1 MRAWMLALAG
11 CAIILDMTVSPLTD
25 LSEAALED
33 GHHRLAGY
41 VCAPATADSRGR
53 LSFLFCPTGPDTQQR
68 GWLRTGAVR
77 VTTDGNLSR
86 HEIAGAMRLTLR
98 LKPPIAPLNAGGG
111 GYERWLYQQR
121 IQATANLVDRQPL
134 ADHCGLA
141 CQYHQWRIGLIHRL
155 ERHLSRMRHPELAEA
170 LLLGSRARL
179 GESHWEVLEATGTQH
194 LVAISGLHL
203 GLVAMLV
210 GRVLA
215 APAGRTSPRYPR
227 LGRWLPLALV
237 LIGALG
243 YALLAG
249 FTVPTQRALVMVA
262 VTGVL
267 VSGGR
272 QWRLWDGW
280 LLAAV
285 FVIALEPRAV
295 LGMGFWFSFGA
306 VACLILAF
314 GARQAGTGPV
324 HSLLVAQFAVVA
336 GLMPVMLGFGLQPT
350 LLALPANLVAIPMLS
365 LVVMPL
371 LLLAAPLV
379 LMAPFTADW
388 VEPGLDL
395 IFRLLWG
402 LLTSLAELEWSFS
415 GISVGAAILL
425 AVGILVAL
433 GPVGWNYRV
442 TIAGAALVVLMV
454 PVLEDTE
461 LAPGTELRF
470 PDGVGGPVALLRHGE
485 KAVLFDARSPG
496 AGYRARTRD
505 RIFPWLAS
513 LGVERLA
520 AVILSHPGVRPEV
533 HWNFRE
539 GPAVGDLIE
548 ANACDRS
555 EHLEL
560 AALVFDAWR
569 DPRGSA
575 LTRTEQACNLIVR
588 HQGFR
593 AILFGPIRRSGERRL
608 LASLDDPDAVDLLL
622 APRGGAGRSSQ
633 RGLIE
638 ALAPR
643 WAILSPANWS
653 TSPPAAERYRE
664 AGVAPLVSAETG
676 EVVVSLGDDA
686 PQLTKARSSSP
697 WHPVP

>member
-11 CAIILDMTVSPLTD
+11 CAIILDLTAPPLTD
-25 LSEAALED
+25 LPEAAFEGGQQILE
-33 GHHRLAGY
+33 GY
-41 VCAPATADSRGR
+41 VCAPATADSGGR
-53 LSFLFCPTGPDTQQR
+53 LSFLFCPAGPDIQQR
-68 GWLRTGAVR
+68 GWFRTGAVR

-98 LKPPIAPLNAGGG
+98 LEPPIAPLNTGGG

-121 IQATANLVDRQPL
+121 IQATAELVDRQPL

-141 CQYHQWRIGLIHRL
+141 CQYHQWRIELIHRL

-179 GESHWEVLEATGTQH
+179 GESHWDVLEATGTQH

-215 APAGRTSPRYPR
+215 APAARTSPGYPR
-227 LGRWLPLALV
+227 LGRWLPLGLV
-237 LIGALG
+237 LVGALG

-285 FVIALEPRAV
+285 FVIALEPRAL

-314 GARQAGTGPV
+314 GSRQAGTGPAR
-324 HSLLVAQFAVVA
+324 SLLIAQFAVVA
-336 GLMPVMLGFGLQPT
+336 GLMPVMLGFGLQPS
-350 LLALPANLVAIPMLS
+350 LLALPANLIAIPMLS

-379 LMAPFTADW
+379 LMAPSTADW

-425 AVGILVAL
+425 AIGILVAL
-433 GPVGWNYRV
+433 GPVGWRYRG
-442 TIAGAALVVLMV
+442 TIAGAALVVLTV
-454 PVLEDTE
+454 PVLEDT
-461 LAPGTELRF
+461 APDPGIELRF
-470 PDGVGGPVALLRHGE
+470 PDGVGGPVALVRLDDR
-485 KAVLFDARSPG
+485 AVLFDARAPV
-496 AGYRARTRD
+496 AGYRERTRD
-505 RIFPWLAS
+505 RIFPWLSS
-513 LGVERLA
+513 LGVERLE

-533 HWNFRE
+533 HWNFSQ
-539 GPAVGDLIE
+539 GPVVRDLIQ
-548 ANACDRS
+548 AHACGQS
-555 EHLEL
+555 EQLEL
-560 AALVFDAWR
+560 DGVVLNAWR
-569 DPRGSA
+569 DPRGDA

-588 HQGFR
+588 LQGFR
-593 AILFGPIRRSGERRL
+593 AVLFGPIRRSGERRL
-608 LASLDDPDAVDLLL
+608 LASLDKPDAVELLL

-638 ALAPR
+638 ALDPR
-643 WAILSPANWS
+643 WAILSPADWS
-653 TSPPAAERYRE
+653 PSPPAAERYRQ

-686 PQLTKARSSSP
+686 PRLTKARSTSP
-697 WHPVP
+697 WHPAP